1 MNQIW
6 TIIGRVPS
14 HSTDFVGR
22 RSQLALLDS
31 DLEQV
36 RRSGTGRFVLLRGR
50 RRVGKSRLVSEF
62 LRRHDDV
69 PAVFHAATPAA
80 EDREL
85 RRFAASVER
94 SSAAAATAVRSGTV
108 FTGWEGALSTVALAT
123 GTEPC
128 VIVIDELPYLI
139 DGRPDIEA
147 EFQHVWDQVLEH
159 RPVLLIAIGSDLAMM
174 AALTN
179 HGRPLYGRP
188 TRQIVLD
195 PLSVAEV
202 GDLLDL
208 APAEA
213 IDAALVVGGFPLVAR
228 SWSPGTDRSGFLA
241 EALSDPTSPLI
252 VTGERALAAEFPD
265 PAARLTLGAVGAGE
279 ATFGTVAQRTGLPA
293 TTLRRTLD
301 MLQSKR
307 IVAAERPLS
316 TRPAPKLT
324 RLRISDPYL
333 RFWLRFVEPGLEE
346 IERGRADLAIDRVTI
361 GWDTYRGVAVEPLVR
376 AAIDRLLPDQRFG
389 GTRQVGGYWNR
400 TNAIEVDLVGV
411 DDPRAPQRVEMIGSV
426 KWREA
431 APFGRADLAALARA
445 RDQVP
450 GADDRTMLLAASRT
464 GVDAPGVDAV
474 LGPDEIVEALR

>member
-1 MNQIW
+1 MI
-6 TIIGRVPS
+6 S
-14 HSTDFVGR
+14 SSSDFVGR
-22 RSQLALLDS
+22 RSQLALLDA
-31 DLEQV
+31 DLDQV
-36 RRSGTGRFVLLRGR
+36 RRSGRGRFVLLCGR

-62 LRRHDDV
+62 LRRHPDV

-80 EDREL
+80 PDREL
-85 RRFAASVER
+85 RRFGTSVER
-94 SSAAAATAVRSGTV
+94 SSTAAAALVRSGTS
-108 FTGWEGALSTVALAT
+108 FTGWEGALATVAMAAA
-123 GTEPC
+123 EPC

-147 EFQHVWDQVLEH
+147 ELQHVWDQVLEH

-188 TRQIVLD
+188 TRQVVLD

-202 GDLLDL
+202 GDLLTL
-208 APAEA
+208 APADA

-228 SWSPGTDRSGFLA
+228 SWPPGAHRSAFLG

-279 ATFGTVAQRTGLPA
+279 ATFTTVAQRTGLPA

-301 MLQSKR
+301 VLQSKR
-307 IVAAERPLS
+307 IVTADRPLS
-316 TRPAPKLT
+316 THPAPKLT

-346 IERGRADLAIDRVTI
+346 IERGRADLALDRVAT

-376 AAIDRLLPDQRFG
+376 TALDRMIPDERLG
-389 GTRQVGGYWNR
+389 GTRQIGGYWNR

-411 DDPRAPQRVEMIGSV
+411 DDPRSPRRVEMIGSV
-426 KWREA
+426 KWRDS
-431 APFGRADLAALARA
+431 APFGRSDLAALARV

-450 GADDRTMLLAASRT
+450 GADDRTALLAVSRT
-464 GVDAPGVDAV
+464 GADAPGLDAV
-474 LGPDEIVEALR
+474 LGPAEIVDALR